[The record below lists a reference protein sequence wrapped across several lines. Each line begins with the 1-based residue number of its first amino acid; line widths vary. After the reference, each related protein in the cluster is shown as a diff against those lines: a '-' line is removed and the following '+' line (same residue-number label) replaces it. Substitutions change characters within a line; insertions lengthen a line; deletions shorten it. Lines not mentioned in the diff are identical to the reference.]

1 MDSLQI
7 PNGGPFKLIV
17 LCLNWT
23 QFDVIFY
30 SKQNCKAVFWNIK
43 TYKFYKST
51 ALPTHLNIRWPWFQ
65 LWSSCFFTF
74 RSTFVFH
81 LFHFKLLEL
90 QQKEKLFVSCHLDLW
105 FRTKEFH
112 MMLLTFWR
120 ILRKMYDIVFVNPR
134 LIKNYWFWVEQL

>member
-7 PNGGPFKLIV
+7 LNGDLFKLIV
-17 LCLNWT
+17 PCLNWT

-30 SKQNCKAVFWNIK
+30 SKRNCKAVFWYIKNIQIIK
-43 TYKFYKST
+43 IYSIT
-51 ALPTHLNIRWPWFQ
+51 THLNIRWPWFQ

-105 FRTKEFH
+105 FRTKELFNVTYF
-112 MMLLTFWR
+112 LTN
-120 ILRKMYDIVFVNPR
+120 LA
-134 LIKNYWFWVEQL
+134 KNVWHCVWKLKID